1 MKALYAFDDEYRRAG
16 YRVIAGIDEAGR
28 GPLAGP
34 VVAAAVALN
43 PAFEIDGVNDSK
55 KLTAAKR
62 ERLFFEILV
71 NALAIGVGIISA
83 DEIDRINILN
93 ATKLAMSAAVSDLGA
108 LPDILL
114 IDAVKLPTVACEQV
128 AVIKGDAMSA
138 SIAAASIIAKVLRDS
153 IMSAFHEKYPLYNF
167 ISHKGYGTKEHMEKL
182 NVHGPCEIH
191 RKTFAPV
198 SLRIK
203 TKGSNTKLLT

>member
-16 YRVIAGIDEAGR
+16 YKVIAGIDEAGR

-43 PAFEIDGVNDSK
+43 PAFEIDGIDDSK
-55 KLTAAKR
+55 KLTPVKR
-62 ERLFFEILV
+62 ERLFYEILY
-71 NALAIGVGIISA
+71 NALAIGVGIVSA

-114 IDAVKLPTVACEQV
+114 IDALKLPAVACKQV
-128 AVIKGDAMSA
+128 SIIKGDAKSA

-153 IMSAFHEKYPLYNF
+153 IMSAFHDKYPQYNF
-167 ISHKGYGTKEHMEKL
+167 ISHKGYGTKEHMENL

-198 SLRIK
+198 IYFHNAK
-203 TKGSNTKLLT
+203 

>member
-1 MKALYAFDDEYRRAG
+1 MSALYAFDGEYRKAG
-16 YRVIAGIDEAGR
+16 YKVIAGIDEAGR

-43 PAFEIDGVNDSK
+43 PAVEIDGVNDSK

-62 ERLFFEILV
+62 KYLFYEILY
-71 NALAIGVGIISA
+71 NALAIGVGIVSA

-108 LPDILL
+108 LPDMLL
-114 IDAVKLPTVACEQV
+114 IDALKLPTVICKQV
-128 AVIKGDAMSA
+128 SIIKGDAKSA

-153 IMSAFHEKYPLYNF
+153 IMSAFHEKYPQYNF

-203 TKGSNTKLLT
+203 NEGK

>member
-1 MKALYAFDDEYRRAG
+1 MKALYAFDNEYRKAG
-16 YRVIAGIDEAGR
+16 FKIIAGIDEAGR

-43 PAFEIDGVNDSK
+43 PAVEIDGINDSK

-62 ERLFFEILV
+62 KSLFYEILYS
-71 NALAIGVGIISA
+71 ALHIGVGVIDA

-93 ATKLAMSAAVSDLGA
+93 ATRLAMSAAVSDMGA
-108 LPDILL
+108 RPDILL
-114 IDAVKLPTVACEQV
+114 IDALKLPAVACEQV
-128 AVIKGDAMSA
+128 PIIKGDAKSA
-138 SIAAASIIAKVLRDS
+138 SIAAASIIAKHLRDS
-153 IMSAFHEKYPLYNF
+153 IMSLFHYKYPIYNF
-167 ISHKGYGTKEHMEKL
+167 LAHKGYGTKEHVENI

-198 SLRIK
+198 SVLKLRF
-203 TKGSNTKLLT
+203 

>member
-1 MKALYAFDDEYRRAG
+1 MSALYAFDDEYRKAG
-16 YRVIAGIDEAGR
+16 YKIIAGIDEAGR

-62 ERLFFEILV
+62 EHLFFEILV
-71 NALAIGVGIISA
+71 NALAIGVGIVSA

-93 ATKLAMSAAVSDLGA
+93 ATRLAMSSAVSDLGA
-108 LPDILL
+108 LPDMLL
-114 IDAVKLPTVACEQV
+114 IDALKLPAVACKQV
-128 AVIKGDAMSA
+128 PIIKGDAKSA

-153 IMSAFHEKYPLYNF
+153 IMSAFHNKYPQYNF

-182 NVHGPCEIH
+182 NIHGPCEIH

-203 TKGSNTKLLT
+203 DEGG